1 MSCLILINF
10 IRLILTTSKTVSLA
24 FLLKKFSLESK
35 MQFNMIAVVN
45 DITIISFLVEIKI
58 RNFINEV

>member
-10 IRLILTTSKTVSLA
+10 ICFILTTSKTVSLA